1 MNKSSL
7 KIALIGPGI
16 MPIPPSGHG
25 AVEILIWDYFLELTN
40 QGHQVD
46 IINIIR
52 KTHQDQSSPYTPYCM
67 NLINT
72 VNSGN
77 YDFVHLHYDC
87 LYNILPFLTCRNL
100 GITSHYPYI
109 EKIEKHASD
118 GFSPIFS
125 GMCRMTHS
133 GGSGGSQIH
142 IFAISRKDMNAFIFS
157 GGANKDCVFLL
168 LNGANHREIK
178 PVNYLEK
185 TELNKSIYVA
195 KVEERKQQHVYYK
208 IPNIDFY
215 GPCNNSFK
223 TLDCYKGELSHEEL
237 IKKLVNYGNLILL
250 SNGEADPL
258 VVKEALMAGLPIVIN
273 KHSVNDLDT
282 TLPFIDVIPD
292 EKLNDLEYIQMII
305 EENLK
310 KQNQQKDIRNY
321 AITNFSWESLTK
333 KYITNVM
340 NICSREK

>member
-1 MNKSSL
+1 
-7 KIALIGPGI
+7 

-133 GGSGGSQIH
+133 GGSSGSQIH

-185 TELNKSIYVA
+185 TELNKSIYIA

-215 GPCNNSFK
+215 GSCNNSFK
-223 TLDCYKGELSHEEL
+223 TLDCYKGEPSRKEL
-237 IKKLVNYGNLILL
+237 MKKLANYGNLILL
-250 SNGEADPL
+250 SNGENGTPL
-258 VVKEALMAGLPIVIN
+258 VVKEALMAGIPIVIN
-273 KHSVNDLDT
+273 KYSADDLDT

-305 EENLK
+305 EENIK
-310 KQNQQKDIRNY
+310 KQNQQEDVRNY
-321 AITNFSWESLTK
+321 AITNFSWEILTK